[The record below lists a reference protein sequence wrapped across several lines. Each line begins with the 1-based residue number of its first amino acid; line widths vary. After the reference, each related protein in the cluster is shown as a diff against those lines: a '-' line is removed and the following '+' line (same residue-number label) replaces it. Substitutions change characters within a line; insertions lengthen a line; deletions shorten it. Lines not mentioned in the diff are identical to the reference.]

1 MALVDKATIATRK
14 YLLPTVIDNIYNS
27 NALFVRFRNK
37 KMLLDGGSQI
47 EQPVLYDKPTAQTFS
62 GYDTLNMNPVE
73 DVTAAY
79 YNWAMYQ
86 IPVMISGTEDLNN
99 SGKYAM
105 INQLTLAMQNAEQG
119 LKDKM
124 GTDLFAASTG
134 ANDIVGILA
143 FVDDGTNT
151 ATYGS
156 INRTTYTWW
165 ASKYGANGGT
175 GRQLTAYLL
184 QNMFGQCTIDN
195 QQPDLLVTDQAVS
208 NKLLLMQDGKQFFT
222 QDTSNLA
229 PVSFQNLVYKGR
241 PVLVDS
247 HITTPSSNSQ
257 IYFLNERTM
266 TFYVHKDCDFFLR
279 PFREPFNQF
288 VIGSQIMWRG
298 QLVGNQPRL
307 NGRLVDIDATL

>member
-1 MALVDKATIATRK
+1 MPLTDKATVATRK
-14 YLLPTVIDNIYNS
+14 YLLPTIVDNIYNS

-37 KMLLDGGSQI
+37 KRILDGGNQI

-73 DVTAAY
+73 DMTAAF

-86 IPVMISGTEDLNN
+86 VPVMISGTEDLNN

-105 INQLTLAMQNAEQG
+105 VNQLTLACQNAEQA

-124 GTDLFAASTG
+124 GTDLFAASSG

-143 FVDDGTNT
+143 YVDSGTNT
-151 ATYGS
+151 ATYAS
-156 INRTTYTWW
+156 IDRTTYTWW
-165 ASKYGANGGT
+165 AAKYGANAAV
-175 GRQLTAYLL
+175 GRQLTAYLI
-184 QNMFGQCTIDN
+184 QNMFGQCSIDN
-195 QQPDLLVTDQAVS
+195 NQPDLLVTDQSVV
-208 NKLLLMQDGKQFFT
+208 NKMMLMQDGKQFFT

-241 PVLVDS
+241 PVVVDS
-247 HITTPSSNSQ
+247 HITTPNSLSQ
-257 IYFLNERTM
+257 IYFLNERTIDL
-266 TFYVHKDCDFFLR
+266 YVHKDCDFFLR

-288 VIGSQIMWRG
+288 VIASQIMWRG

-307 NGRLVDIDATL
+307 NGRLIDIDPTL